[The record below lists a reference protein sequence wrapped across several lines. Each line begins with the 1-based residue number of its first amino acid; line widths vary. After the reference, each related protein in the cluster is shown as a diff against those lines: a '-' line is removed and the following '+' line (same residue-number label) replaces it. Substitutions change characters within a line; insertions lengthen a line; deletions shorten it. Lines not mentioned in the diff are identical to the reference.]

1 MDEQKKMEPKRETKQ
16 DTKRHLTRLQS
27 YPRPVFLA
35 AAKQVSEALYRDL
48 GRFTRI
54 AR

>member
-1 MDEQKKMEPKRETKQ
+1 MDGQKRMEPKRETKQ
-16 DTKRHLTRLQS
+16 DTKRRLIRVHA
-27 YPRPVFLA
+27 YPGPVFLA

-48 GRFTRI
+48 GRFNRI